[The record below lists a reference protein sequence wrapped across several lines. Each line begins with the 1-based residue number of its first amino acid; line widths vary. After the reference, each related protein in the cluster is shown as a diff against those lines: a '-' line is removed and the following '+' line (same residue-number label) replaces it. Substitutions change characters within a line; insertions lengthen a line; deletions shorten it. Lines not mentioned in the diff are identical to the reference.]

1 MNKKKTNKRK
11 KTFDSIWIERLPNP
25 KPGKGIAE
33 IYVNGGR
40 TTTVKKT
47 CVGRIFGR
55 HLSEE
60 VRIKLI
66 STIEKAL
73 LDTFVE

>member
-1 MNKKKTNKRK
+1 MARQKVK
-11 KTFDSIWIERLPNP
+11 KTFESIWVERLPNP

-33 IYVNGGR
+33 IYVDGGR

-47 CVGRIFGR
+47 CVARVFGR
-55 HLSEE
+55 HLDEKMR
-60 VRIKLI
+60 VKLV

-73 LDTFVE
+73 QDTFVE